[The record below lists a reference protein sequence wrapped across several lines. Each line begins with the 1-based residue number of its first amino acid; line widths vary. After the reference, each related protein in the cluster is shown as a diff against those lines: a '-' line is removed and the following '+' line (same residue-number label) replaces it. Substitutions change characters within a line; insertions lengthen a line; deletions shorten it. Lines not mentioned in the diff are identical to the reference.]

1 MGDREHVPRDWKD
14 TLNLP
19 RTEFP
24 MKGNLLALEPRML
37 ARWQEEGTWAALLA
51 ASAGRPEFFFHD
63 GPPYANGHL
72 HAGTALNKILKDI
85 VVKFQNMAGRRC
97 DFVPGWDCHGLPI
110 ERAVE
115 KRLRDEKVDRRTL
128 SGEEFLSRCRAYAQE
143 FIDIQRQEFKR
154 LGLFADWDAPYTT
167 LAFAYEAQEL
177 RELARVARRGL
188 LYRKRKAVYW
198 CITDQTALAEANIE
212 YENHQSPSVY
222 VAFRAESPPGEELA
236 GRFPFVRGRPVDL
249 LIWTTTPW
257 TLPANLAIA
266 VHPELEYAFYDLGP
280 RVIVVAKDLLGRVL
294 GEIAPEQ
301 MEVRTLKGAGSE
313 VGVAALVDPQRILG
327 FASGRELEGL
337 AYRHPF
343 VRRQGKVVLGEH
355 VTLEQGTGLVHT
367 APGHGAEDY
376 AIGQAYGLE
385 PYSPVLADGR
395 FDDTVEPAELRG
407 HRVFEANARIVQLL
421 VETGALL
428 NRPGETVTHSY
439 PHCDRCKNPVIFRAT
454 PQWFM
459 ALDRPMREGG
469 ATLRG
474 AALEQIDEAVQWIPE
489 WSKQRIRG
497 MLEERPDWTL
507 SRQRSWG
514 VPLPVAVC
522 SGCDEGLVSPELMD
536 RVADAVARE
545 GAGAWHRLPL
555 EQFLPAPQSCPSCG
569 RTSWVKGTDILDV
582 WFDSACSFA
591 AVMEPRNGASPVDL
605 YLEGSDQ
612 HRGWFHSS
620 LLVSVATRDRAPYR
634 RVLTHGF
641 VVDGEGR
648 KMSKSVGN
656 VVAPDKMIAQYG
668 AEVVRLWVASS
679 DYRDDVRLSD
689 SILRSL
695 AEGYR
700 RIRNTIRYALSNL
713 FDFDPERDAVLDAE
727 LLPLDAWARGRLD
740 ELSARVRRAYESYE
754 FHLVFHAVVDFCGN
768 DLSALYFDISKDRLY
783 TWKPDGRPRR
793 SAQTVLHRI
802 ARDLLRL
809 LAPVMSF
816 TAEEAWAHLPGAS
829 TPSVFLAG
837 LPGEAP
843 AAMPAGLAER
853 FERLFAVRSAVQKQL
868 EAARRDKLIGASLEA
883 KVVLHAEGGLR
894 DLIARH
900 RDELPGLFIVSQ
912 VELADAPTE
921 RMQPT
926 TGMAGLETLAVE
938 VRAADGAKCPRCWT
952 YAPEVA
958 RGEPVC
964 DKCRRAL

>member
-236 GRFPFVRGRPVDL
+236 GRFPFARGRPVDL

-301 MEVRTLKGAGSE
+301 MEVRTLKGAGSG
-313 VGVAALVDPQRILG
+313 VDVAALVDPQRILG

-713 FDFDPERDAVLDAE
+713 FDFDPERDAVPDAE